1 MYVCALYVRTYVY
14 TYVQSIHTN
23 IRSYEW
29 TAHTYIHTYVCAHI
43 VHTLYIRTY
52 VCKVHTYIRIYFHMH
67 GQYICTYV
75 WTVVCVGRFVRDPVF
90 TEGRHLLLNGPSVYE
105 SAPFAFDMYRMYVC
119 MYPEKSYS
127 SSLQSS
133 LSTSVYCSRVPTMLL
148 LWYCLVS
155 CLHWRSRKGAN
166 SLIYF
171 GSKRCVWGGECVLV
185 GG

>member
-14 TYVQSIHTN
+14 TYGQSIHTY

-119 MYPEKSYS
+119 I
-127 SSLQSS
+127 Q
-133 LSTSVYCSRVPTMLL
+133 R
-148 LWYCLVS
+148 
-155 CLHWRSRKGAN
+155 
-166 SLIYF
+166 SLIVVPCTAVCQHLFTVVMYQLCF
-171 GSKRCVWGGECVLV
+171 YCGTVLLVACTGEAEREPTL
-185 GG
+185 